1 MQQIANLYYLIGR
14 LGSTPSRSGIDLYG
28 QVARLDRSS
37 TLQDARL
44 NRRAS

>member
-1 MQQIANLYYLIGR
+1 
-14 LGSTPSRSGIDLYG
+14 LYG

>member
-1 MQQIANLYYLIGR
+1 
-14 LGSTPSRSGIDLYG
+14 LYG

-37 TLQDARL
+37 TLQDPRL